1 MNLIEKLIRV
11 DKETAGKRETKKIKS
26 KRLTKMLGEDT
37 EITIQ
42 EISGRKSN
50 DIMQMVFDSKGNKK
64 MSALYDTNLMICV
77 NGIIEPNLKDQ
88 TLMEHFGAATPK
100 DLVAILFDSEAS
112 SIADSI
118 VDLSGLK
125 TKEEDVKN

>member
-42 EISGRKSN
+42 EISGRKSD
-50 DIMQMVFDSKGNKK
+50 DIMQMMFDSKGNKK

>member
-11 DKETAGKRETKKIKS
+11 DKETVGKRETKKIKS

-50 DIMQMVFDSKGNKK
+50 DIMQMMFDSKGNKK

-100 DLVAILFDSEAS
+100 DLVAILFDSEAA

>member
-50 DIMQMVFDSKGNKK
+50 DIMQMMFDSKGNKK
-64 MSALYDTNLMICV
+64 MSALYDTNSETN
-77 NGIIEPNLKDQ
+77 NGAQLNIGQWTGKRVTAIIN
-88 TLMEHFGAATPK
+88 GGRY
-100 DLVAILFDSEAS
+100 
-112 SIADSI
+112 
-118 VDLSGLK
+118 SGL
-125 TKEEDVKN
+125 

>member
-50 DIMQMVFDSKGNKK
+50 DIMQMMFDSKGNKK

>member
-11 DKETAGKRETKKIKS
+11 DKETAEKRETKKIKS
-26 KRLTKMLGEDT
+26 ARLTKMLGENT

-50 DIMQMVFDSKGNKK
+50 DIMQMMFDSKGNKK

-77 NGIIEPNLKDQ
+77 NGIIEPDLKDQ
-88 TLMEHFGAATPK
+88 TLKEHFGAATPK
-100 DLVAILFDSEAS
+100 DLAAILFDSEAA

-118 VDLSGLK
+118 VNLSGLK
-125 TKEEDVKN
+125 TDEEEIKN

>member
-50 DIMQMVFDSKGNKK
+50 DIMQMMFDSKENKK

>member
-1 MNLIEKLIRV
+1 MNLIEKLIKV

-50 DIMQMVFDSKGNKK
+50 DIMQMMFDSKGNKK

>member
-11 DKETAGKRETKKIKS
+11 DKETVEKKETKKIRS
-26 KRLTKMLGEDT
+26 ARLTKLLGEET

-42 EISGRKSN
+42 EVSGRKHN
-50 DIMQMVFDSKGNKK
+50 DIMQMMFDSKGNKK

>member
-1 MNLIEKLIRV
+1 
-11 DKETAGKRETKKIKS
+11 
-26 KRLTKMLGEDT
+26 MLGEDT

-50 DIMQMVFDSKGNKK
+50 DIMQMMFDSKGNKK

>member
-50 DIMQMVFDSKGNKK
+50 DIMQMMFDSKGNKK

-88 TLMEHFGAATPK
+88 TLMEHFGTATPK

>member
-50 DIMQMVFDSKGNKK
+50 DIMQMMFDSKGNKK

-125 TKEEDVKN
+125 IKEEDVKN